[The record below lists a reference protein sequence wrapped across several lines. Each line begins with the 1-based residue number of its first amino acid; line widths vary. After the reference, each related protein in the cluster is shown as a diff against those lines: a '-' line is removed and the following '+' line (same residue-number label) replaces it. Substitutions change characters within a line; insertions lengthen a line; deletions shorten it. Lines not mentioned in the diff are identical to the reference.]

1 MIVVIEGMTVKK
13 VMAVKVTAAVEMTKM
28 RRMVV

>member
-1 MIVVIEGMTVKK
+1 MIVVTEGMTVKT